1 MRRPRTRRVNGRSV
15 STQLHPAAIAR
26 IVQAVVR
33 AEIVRLRG
41 GREDALPSGSWAT
54 DMPLGDGGLGLDS
67 LAFFGI
73 LAALAEMFDLDAAT
87 LTEQPPE
94 QISDL
99 LAWVA
104 RAPGGAWGAITV
116 ATSGSTGRPKR
127 CTHVLADLLDEAAYF
142 ASMVAGRRRVV
153 AMVCADHLYGLIW
166 TALLPA
172 VAALPV
178 VERRIGARLDLLPGD
193 LVVAVPDQWR
203 VLPRLAGSLP
213 ADVWGVSSGAP
224 LPGDVEAAVLNVGI
238 ERLLD
243 VYGASELSAVAVRV
257 APDPDY
263 RLLPRWRLAVGDD
276 AVIDRHGEHWPLPDR
291 VTRTG
296 ERALRPVGRRDAAVQ
311 VGGHNV
317 WPQRVAEMLRAV
329 PGVAD
334 ASVRLGADARLKAFV
349 VPDDGIDARAL
360 ERSLQERAALMSAP
374 ERPVRYA
381 YGAALPRT
389 PMGKLAD
396 WS

>member
-1 MRRPRTRRVNGRSV
+1 MNKQSV
-15 STQLHPAAIAR
+15 SMQLHPAAIAR
-26 IVQAVVR
+26 IVPAVVR
-33 AEIVRLRG
+33 AEVVRLRG
-41 GREDALPSGSWAT
+41 ARADALPSGCWAT
-54 DMPLGDGGLGLDS
+54 DVTLGDDGLGIDS
-67 LAFFGI
+67 LEIFGI

-94 QISDL
+94 RIGDL
-99 LAWVA
+99 LDWVVSV
-104 RAPGGAWGAITV
+104 PGGVRGTITV
-116 ATSGSTGRPKR
+116 ATSGSTGRPKH
-127 CTHVLADLLDEAAYF
+127 CTHALADLREEAAYF
-142 ASMVAGRRRVV
+142 ASVVAGRRRVV
-153 AMVCADHLYGLIW
+153 ALVPADHLYGLIW

-172 VAALPV
+172 VADLPV
-178 VERRIGARLDLLPGD
+178 VERRIGARLDFLPGD

-224 LPGDVEAAVLNVGI
+224 LPSDVELAMLDGGI
-238 ERLLD
+238 ARVLD

-296 ERALRPVGRRDAAVQ
+296 ERALRPIGRRDAAVQ

-329 PGVAD
+329 PGVVD
-334 ASVRLGADARLKAFV
+334 AAVRLGADARLKAFV
-349 VPDDGIDARAL
+349 VPEGGVDAQAL
-360 ERSLQERAALMSAP
+360 EQLLQERAAMLPAP
-374 ERPVRYA
+374 ERPARYT

-389 PMGKLAD
+389 PIGKLED

>member
-1 MRRPRTRRVNGRSV
+1 MRRPRARRVNERSV
-15 STQLHPAAIAR
+15 SPQFHPTALAR

-33 AEIVRLRG
+33 AEVVRLRG
-41 GREDALPSGSWAT
+41 ARADASLSGSWAT
-54 DMPLGDGGLGLDS
+54 DLPLGDDGLGIDS
-67 LAFFGI
+67 LEVFGI
-73 LAALAEMFDLDAAT
+73 LAALAEMFDLDA
-87 LTEQPPE
+87 TELMDEPP
-94 QISDL
+94 QRLGDL
-99 LAWVA
+99 LDWVA
-104 RAPGGAWGAITV
+104 LMPGGALATITV

-127 CTHVLADLLDEAAYF
+127 CTHALADLLEEAAYF

-153 AMVCADHLYGLIW
+153 AMVPADHLYGLIW

-172 VAALPV
+172 VADLPV

-213 ADVWGVSSGAP
+213 VDVWGVSSGAP
-224 LPGDVEAAVLNVGI
+224 LSGDIEAAVLDGGI
-238 ERLLD
+238 ARVLD
-243 VYGASELSAVAVRV
+243 VYGASELSAIAVRI
-257 APDPDY
+257 APDPNY

-291 VTRTG
+291 VIRTG
-296 ERALRPVGRRDAAVQ
+296 ERALRPAGRRDAAVQ

-317 WPQRVAEMLRAV
+317 WPQRVTEILRAV

-349 VPDDGIDARAL
+349 VPDGGVDAQAL
-360 ERSLQERAALMSAP
+360 EQSLQERAAMLPAP
-374 ERPVRYA
+374 ERPVRYT

-389 PMGKLAD
+389 PMGKLED